1 MSEQIGLVV
10 SLLLWVVG
18 LLVVTLPLALIP
30 AQIAKKKGRSF
41 GLWWLYGSFSL
52 FYAAVSFVIWWAFG
66 QPFGDSMVL
75 LLLLGLGLAALPFV
89 HAYMARPATPAHQHE
104 AGEMFGQ
111 LVESSA
117 ETVGNDRLIYFFDT
131 MGIWVTVAFLAVAI
145 TGVLLVNAQLS
156 DQAQKATLIQPTPP
170 PEAAQAEPEP
180 EQPKPVE
187 QPKQVAAPVAVGFVA
202 PQVAP
207 TEIRTAAPKITYAPN
222 VTTYDQKA
230 VDEGRVATL
239 DQLARG
245 IGDPNSAGGAGGEPP
260 PPEPEPVKKPEP
272 KPEVKLVRKSGGV
285 LAGEATKRVEPTYPP
300 LAKAARVSGAVV
312 VEVII
317 NEEGGVVS
325 ARAVSGHPL
334 LRDPAVNAARG
345 WRFKPTLLSGQPVKV
360 VGTITFNFSL

>member
-1 MSEQIGLVV
+1 MSEQLGLVV

-18 LLVVTLPLALIP
+18 LLVITLPLALIP

-41 GLWWLYGSFSL
+41 GLWWMYGSFSL

-66 QPFGDSMVL
+66 RPFGDSMVL

-89 HAYMARPATPAHQHE
+89 HAYLARPATPAHQHE

-117 ETVGNDRLIYFFDT
+117 ETVGNDRLIYFLDT
-131 MGIWVTVAFLAVAI
+131 MGIWVTVAFLVVAI

-170 PEAAQAEPEP
+170 PEAPQAEPEP

-207 TEIRTAAPKITYAPN
+207 TEIRTAAPKINYTPN

-230 VDEGRVATL
+230 VDERNTATL
-239 DQLARG
+239 EQLSRV
-245 IGDPNSAGGAGGEPP
+245 GDPNSAGGAGGEPP

-317 NEEGGVVS
+317 NEDGGVVS

>member
-1 MSEQIGLVV
+1 MSEQLELAVK
-10 SLLLWVVG
+10 LLLWVVG
-18 LLVVTLPLALIP
+18 LLVIAMPLALIP
-30 AQIAKKKGRSF
+30 AQMAKKKGRSF
-41 GLWWLYGSFSL
+41 GLWWMYGSFSF
-52 FYAAVSFVIWWAFG
+52 FYAAASFVIWWAFG

-89 HAYMARPATPAHQHE
+89 HAYMARPATPTHQHE

-117 ETVGNDRLIYFFDT
+117 ETVGNDRLIYFLDT
-131 MGIWVTVAFLAVAI
+131 MGIWVTVAFLVVAI
-145 TGVLLVNAQLS
+145 TGVLLVSAQLS

-170 PEAAQAEPEP
+170 PEPTQQEPEP

-187 QPKQVAAPVAVGFVA
+187 QPKQTAAPVAVGFV
-202 PQVAP
+202 PPTVAP
-207 TEIRTAAPKITYAPN
+207 TEIRAAAPKINYSN
-222 VTTYDQKA
+222 VQTYDQRA
-230 VDEGRVATL
+230 VDENRTATL
-239 DQLARG
+239 EQLARG
-245 IGDPNSAGGAGGEPP
+245 LGDPNSTGPGTGEPP

-272 KPEVKLVRKSGGV
+272 KPEPPKMIRKSGGV
-285 LAGEATKRVEPTYPP
+285 LAGEATKRVEPSYPP

-317 NEEGGVVS
+317 DENGGVVS
-325 ARAVSGHPL
+325 ARSVSGHPL
-334 LRDPAVNAARG
+334 LRQPAENAARG

>member
-1 MSEQIGLVV
+1 MSEQLELVV

-18 LLVVTLPLALIP
+18 LLVITMPLALIP

-41 GLWWLYGSFSL
+41 GLWWMYGSFSL

-89 HAYMARPATPAHQHE
+89 HADMARPATPTHQHE

-117 ETVGNDRLIYFFDT
+117 ETVGNDRLIYFLDT
-131 MGIWVTVAFLAVAI
+131 MGIWITVAFLVVAI

-170 PEAAQAEPEP
+170 PEAPQQPEP
-180 EQPKPVE
+180 EAPKPVE
-187 QPKQVAAPVAVGFVA
+187 QPKQAPAAPVQVGFVA
-202 PQVAP
+202 PTVAP
-207 TEIRTAAPKITYAPN
+207 TEIRAAAPKINYTPN
-222 VTTYDQKA
+222 VATYDQKA
-230 VDEGRVATL
+230 VDEGRTATL
-239 DQLARG
+239 EQALKG
-245 IGDPNSAGGAGGEPP
+245 IGDPNSAGGSGGEPLAP
-260 PPEPEPVKKPEP
+260 VAPEPKPEP
-272 KPEVKLVRKSGGV
+272 KPEPPKMIRKSGGV

-317 NEEGGVVS
+317 DEGGGVVS

-334 LRDPAVNAARG
+334 LRDPAANAARG